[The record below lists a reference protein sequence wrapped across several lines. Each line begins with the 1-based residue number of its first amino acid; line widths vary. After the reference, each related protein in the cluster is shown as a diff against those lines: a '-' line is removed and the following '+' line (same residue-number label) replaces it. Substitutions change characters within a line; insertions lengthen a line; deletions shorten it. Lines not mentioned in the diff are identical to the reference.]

1 MAGYI
6 GANTSSVT
14 NNQNAAERRKKF
26 TFTTNTTALTGLNFL
41 PNKIHIFHNG
51 IRLVKDTDF
60 LEAADGQ
67 SVTLVNAAQAGD
79 EVVAVTFE
87 QNPSINT
94 GSAYGDTD
102 VDAHLLTAGVT
113 LDATNDRVGM
123 GGVTSPNI
131 PLEVIGRS
139 DGRFLR
145 GLDNG
150 GTDMLDFGHNGT
162 EAFIDV
168 THSGGAFSD
177 LAFKTTSTERMRIHE
192 EGYITKPNQPAFG
205 ARNTSNA
212 SEWKG
217 ASSVYV
223 NTGNHYNNT
232 TGVFTAPIAGNYYF
246 FGGGQSSSGGAF
258 YWGFYKNGTQI
269 YEFYNAMSGYTYGHA
284 SLAAVV
290 PMSAN
295 DTLQFKMAGSIT
307 MNTGGQNHFSGFLI
321 GQEKQLPDITV
332 SLTDTENKSLE
343 YVTTSIQDWA
353 DNALKNR
360 ARIAKDEIISL
371 LVPHCNANS
380 VAIATGEDAQVTQ
393 AYSLGVVKTAEERN
407 AEESTPE

>member
-26 TFTTNTTALTGLNFL
+26 TFTTNTTALTGLSFL

-60 LEAADGQ
+60 TEAADGQ
-67 SVTLVNAAQAGD
+67 SVTLINAAQAGD

-113 LDATNDRVGM
+113 LDAANDRVGM
-123 GGVTSPNI
+123 GGVTSPSI
-131 PLEVIGRS
+131 PLEVKGRS
-139 DGRFLR
+139 ADGRFLR

-192 EGYITKPNQPAFG
+192 EGYITKPNQPAFYM
-205 ARNTSNA
+205 RNTTDSTRF
-212 SEWKG
+212 KG
-217 ASSVYV
+217 GTVYI
-223 NTGNHYNNT
+223 NRGNNWNNT
-232 TGVFTAPIAGNYYF
+232 TGTFTAPIAGAYQ
-246 FGGGQSSSGGAF
+246 FGAFAQSNASTFYILAYLNGGAVGAW
-258 YWGFYKNGTQI
+258 YDSAG
-269 YEFYNAMSGYTYGHA
+269 SGYKHA
-284 SLAAVV
+284 SLTLILDMA
-290 PMSAN
+290 AN
-295 DTLQFKMAGSIT
+295 DTLY
-307 MNTGGQNHFSGFLI
+307 I
-321 GQEKQLPDITV
+321 G
-332 SLTDTENKSLE
+332 
-343 YVTTSIQDWA
+343 
-353 DNALKNR
+353 
-360 ARIAKDEIISL
+360 
-371 LVPHCNANS
+371 NANINTS
-380 VAIATGEDAQVTQ
+380 QNGIFGHF
-393 AYSLGVVKTAEERN
+393 LG
-407 AEESTPE
+407 

>member
-26 TFTTNTTALTGLNFL
+26 TFTTNPTALTGLNFL

-60 LEAADGQ
+60 TEAADGH
-67 SVTLVNAAQAGD
+67 SVTLINAAQAGD

-131 PLEVIGRS
+131 PLEVKGRS

-192 EGYITKPNQPAFG
+192 EGYITKSNQPAFYMQ
-205 ARNTSNA
+205 NTADSTR
-212 SEWKG
+212 WKG
-217 ASSVYV
+217 GTVRI
-223 NTGNHYNNT
+223 NRGNHWNNT
-232 TGVFTAPIAGNYYF
+232 TGTFTAPVAGAYQ
-246 FGGGQSSSGGAF
+246 FGAFGQSNASAF
-258 YWGFYKNGTQI
+258 YILAYHNGTTVGAW
-269 YEFYNAMSGYTYGHA
+269 YDNGGSGYKHA
-284 SLAAVV
+284 SLTIILDMA
-290 PMSAN
+290 AN
-295 DTLQFKMAGSIT
+295 DTLYIGNANI
-307 MNTGGQNHFSGFLI
+307 NTGGQNGMFGHFL
-321 GQEKQLPDITV
+321 GQEKQMPDITV

-371 LVPHCNANS
+371 LVTHCNANN

-407 AEESTPE
+407 AEESAPE